1 MRTVIALII
10 IVYLVGVGV
19 ALAPDIRTRWN
30 SAPAAELAAGL
41 GEALPNALAWP
52 VRAYHSIADEG

>member
-10 IVYLVGVGV
+10 IIYLVGVGV

-30 SAPAAELAAGL
+30 SAPAAELAAGV
-41 GEALPNALAWP
+41 GQALPNALAWP
-52 VRAYHSIADEG
+52 VRAYHNIADKG